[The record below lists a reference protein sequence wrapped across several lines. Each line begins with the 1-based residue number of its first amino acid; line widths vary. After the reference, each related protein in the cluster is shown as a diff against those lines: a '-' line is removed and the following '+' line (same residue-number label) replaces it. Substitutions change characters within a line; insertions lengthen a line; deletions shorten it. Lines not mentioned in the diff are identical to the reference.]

1 MTKTLQRTTR
11 IASLILAGC
20 ILSPAVIAIQPQGT
34 TNGTASSLS
43 KSYLNGDFEGWAPNG
58 LLRTS
63 VGDYETNGIYV
74 DDKAGTRNTTEP
86 REPTPR
92 VRLEFVG
99 DTLTRIT
106 IY

>member
-1 MTKTLQRTTR
+1 MIKLPQRTTR
-11 IASLILAGC
+11 IASLLLAGC
-20 ILSPAVIAIQPQGT
+20 IISPSVIAIQPQGT
-34 TNGTASSLS
+34 PGGTASSLS
-43 KSYLNGDFEGWAPNG
+43 KSYLNGDFEGWGPNG

-63 VGDYETNGIYV
+63 VGDYETNSIYV
-74 DDKAGTRNTTEP
+74 EDKAGTRNTTEP